1 MRLFIVDEVPS
12 LDLPPRFPFLPA
24 HIRHSASLCRRIFIL
39 LPFLLPFSPFIVSQ
53 DNMQSES
60 VRGAVPPPPGVEPN
74 FTNPVYRSA
83 GIVPIT
89 AVFVT
94 LSTAFLAVRTYTK
107 AHIIKI
113 FGLEDCTCPAP
124 NKLLKMST
132 YETQIRFP
140 WHGYKH
146 LHHLLSAS
154 HALTSMVSCSISAY
168 A

>member
-1 MRLFIVDEVPS
+1 MQP
-12 LDLPPRFPFLPA
+12 
-24 HIRHSASLCRRIFIL
+24 
-39 LPFLLPFSPFIVSQ
+39 
-53 DNMQSES
+53 DN
-60 VRGAVPPPPGVEPN
+60 VRGFVPPPPGVEPN
-74 FTNPVYRSA
+74 FTNPDYRSA

-113 FGLEDCTCPAP
+113 FGLEDCKCSAS
-124 NKLLKMST
+124 NKLMKIST
-132 YETQIRFP
+132 YETQIRFL

-146 LHHLLSAS
+146 PHHLLSAS
-154 HALTSMVSCSISAY
+154 HALTSMASCSISAY